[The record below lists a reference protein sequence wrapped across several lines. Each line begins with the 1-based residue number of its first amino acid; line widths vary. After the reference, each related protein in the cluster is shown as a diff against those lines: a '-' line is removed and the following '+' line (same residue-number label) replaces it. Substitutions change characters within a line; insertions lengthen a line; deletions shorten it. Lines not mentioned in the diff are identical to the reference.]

1 MAISTIWRRSN
12 VGKKKARPGYKLK
25 IRWELLGLPSPELSE
40 STTSIETMRKGVS
53 SLARQGFEPGTRSR
67 LTEQTVKGRRRSRKL
82 GGSEV
87 RRRGSTK

>member
-25 IRWELLGLPSPELSE
+25 IRWELLGLSSPELSG
-40 STTSIETMRKGVS
+40 STTSIETIRKGGS
-53 SLARQGFEPGTRSR
+53 SLASQGFEPGTSSR
-67 LTEQTVKGRRRSRKL
+67 LTEHTVKGRGRSRKL
-82 GGSEV
+82 GGSKV